1 MSNLRTQLK
10 NLVESYLAYRTQM
23 KQIYHDAHTKGARPR
38 WGNIKDELSKVDLW
52 DEYKILSDKQTQ
64 LLESFGLERH
74 WGNFG
79 DDETTWTIK
88 SIKTLLEQIQD
99 D

>member
-38 WGNIKDELSKVDLW
+38 WGNIKDELSKVDL
-52 DEYKILSDKQTQ
+52 
-64 LLESFGLERH
+64 
-74 WGNFG
+74 
-79 DDETTWTIK
+79 
-88 SIKTLLEQIQD
+88 
-99 D
+99 